1 MNLALN
7 ILANRALLW
16 HHGASTFLT
25 ELESREFPAVTP
37 EPLFPRLGRV
47 RLGGGHAA
55 QHTGRTCGTAVLAL
69 ANALFD
75 PDLRAHLRVEGSD
88 VPARERSALARARFA
103 EVQDS
108 LLTAATGLSWPA
120 VLGTP
125 PWGLAR
131 ELRVPG
137 VAYEHLPV
145 DDRNAA
151 LTEVLTGA
159 LQRATAAG
167 IPVPLYAGGNTSGG
181 LARAV
186 PRHVVLLL
194 PPSAVVSAPASDHAR
209 IYEPASGRVFRR
221 SWARLWNR
229 SKPESAF
236 GGWTHVA
243 WAILPRASRS
253 DRVTGT
259 IRPVT

>member
-7 ILANRALLW
+7 TLASRALLY
-16 HHGASTFLT
+16 HRGASRFLT
-25 ELESREFPAVTP
+25 ELESRELPALAP
-37 EPLFPRLGRV
+37 EPMFPRLGRV
-47 RLGGGHAA
+47 RLGGAHAV
-55 QHTGRTCGTAVLAL
+55 QHTGCTCGTAVLAL

-75 PDLRAHLRVEGSD
+75 PELRAHLRMEGSG
-88 VPARERSALARARFA
+88 VPARERPARARARFA
-103 EVQDS
+103 QVQKT
-108 LLTAATGLSWPA
+108 LLTAVTGRGWPA
-120 VLGTP
+120 ALGTP

-137 VAYEHLPV
+137 LAFEHLPV

-159 LQRATAAG
+159 LQRAMAAG
-167 IPVPLYAGGNTSGG
+167 IPVPLYTGGNTSAG
-181 LARAV
+181 LARAA

-194 PPSAVVSAPASDHAR
+194 PPAAVISAPASDHAR

-221 SWARLWNR
+221 SWASLWNR
-229 SKPESAF
+229 STPEAAL

-243 WAILPRASRS
+243 WAVLPA
-253 DRVTGT
+253 RVP
-259 IRPVT
+259 IR